1 MADKKEKAET
11 LEKAQKA
18 IEAVQGID
26 PHLAHW
32 ANDNS
37 RRLGLG
43 EEGMPCAELGCLLNA
58 YQRLTPGV
66 LGGLPVEELQRIRDF
81 ATETSELL
89 SEFAE
94 KRRNPSQFQGPDVF
108 PEKARKLRKLCES
121 SLPIIRGHADC
132 AIELE
137 EGKKEAEALLAKM
150 RAHLGNAESV
160 LDAIRKAAGEAGV
173 SQQAVHFKEEADR
186 HEAEAKDWRRWVGMA
201 VAAFVGAAFLSWWW
215 SGDVADGFALAQAL
229 ASRALVFVAL
239 GFGVFFC
246 AKNYLA
252 HRHNAVVNRH
262 RQKALETYRALA
274 EADPKSREI
283 VLAHAAR
290 CIYAPQDSG
299 FARKGESGGGEIP
312 IETILRLVKGKEDS

>member
-1 MADKKEKAET
+1 MSEKQQL
-11 LEKAQKA
+11 LENLQGPMREIQGFPWTAIARAHGVRTAAKA
-18 IEAVQGID
+18 
-26 PHLAHW
+26 
-32 ANDNS
+32 
-37 RRLGLG
+37 
-43 EEGMPCAELGCLLNA
+43 GCLVNA
-58 YQRLTPGV
+58 YQRLTPKALNELSAKELGE
-66 LGGLPVEELQRIRDF
+66 LLELTKRFQSALNQARPPARGEYSRDDAQALQKECEGGLPVVL
-81 ATETSELL
+81 
-89 SEFAE
+89 EFADGTAANKA
-94 KRRNPSQFQGPDVF
+94 KR
-108 PEKARKLRKLCES
+108 
-121 SLPIIRGHADC
+121 
-132 AIELE
+132 
-137 EGKKEAEALLAKM
+137 KEAEALLAEM
-150 RAHLGNAESV
+150 RAHLGNAESI

-173 SQQAVHFKEEADR
+173 SQQAIHFKEEADR
-186 HEAEAKDWRRWVGMA
+186 HEAEAKTWRERVGMA

-215 SGDVADGFALAQAL
+215 SGDVADGFALAQSL